1 MNISDYQLWI
11 NARIEELKTAQRNK
25 NDIDRLN
32 GSIWDFVLMGC
43 LVDVISRINYNNIK
57 SSIKRTS
64 KLFDDRLPKY
74 REVYYNKPKIIND
87 VPEQIYMVMRC
98 GLVHSL
104 SLVPNKDYMTSK
116 SYENH
121 WRKGSLL
128 LTHRGNHL
136 QMRTRIHNGEPI
148 DACQLDYSTMLDDM
162 QSALD
167 AIFQDA
173 KQDTTL
179 SDHIET
185 FVREN
190 PTLGFVLSIPQD
202 T

>member
-1 MNISDYQLWI
+1 VDISIYQSWI
-11 NARIEELKTAQRNK
+11 NDRIEELRTAQRIK
-25 NDIDRLN
+25 LEIDRLN
-32 GSIWDFVLMGC
+32 GSAWDFVLMGC
-43 LVDVISRINYNNIK
+43 LVDIISRINYNNLN
-57 SSIKRTS
+57 SSLKRTS
-64 KLFDDRLPKY
+64 KLFDDRLPQY
-74 REVYYNKPKIIND
+74 REAFYNIPKRIND

-104 SLVPNKDYMTSK
+104 SLVPDKNLIDRKQYKD
-116 SYENH
+116 H

-136 QMRTRIHNGEPI
+136 QMRTRTYNGHLI
-148 DACQLDYSTMLDDM
+148 DACQLDYSTMLEDM

-173 KQDTTL
+173 EHDTAL
-179 SDHIET
+179 SAHIEK
-185 FVREN
+185 FVSEN
-190 PTLGFVLSIPQD
+190 PTLGFVSSIPQD